1 LDRQFRGIW
10 GRAMRGMYRR
20 NTCIGEKEGKECGL
34 MDRKPGRGITF
45 EM

>member
-1 LDRQFRGIW
+1 
-10 GRAMRGMYRR
+10 MYRG
-20 NTCIGEKEGKECGL
+20 NTRMGEGERRGWGL

>member
-1 LDRQFRGIW
+1 VQG
-10 GRAMRGMYRR
+10 
-20 NTCIGEKEGKECGL
+20 NIGGGNKGNEWREYWYGEGEGSKWGL

>member
-1 LDRQFRGIW
+1 MLGSQLVRYLGRTERC
-10 GRAMRGMYRR
+10 GRAG
-20 NTCIGEKEGKECGL
+20 GDVSLEGGL